1 MDPVLLLGLVKEFTL
16 CRDSFV
22 VRLAS
27 GTAPVDAER
36 FLWIF
41 IADFSGPAGVPER
54 LGVVCIVGA
63 ADALRP

>member
-22 VRLAS
+22 VRLTS
-27 GTAPVDAER
+27 GTPPADAER
-36 FLWIF
+36 SICFF
-41 IADFSGPAGVPER
+41 IADFNGPAGVPER